1 MRAIYFEEFNGPLTV
16 VDLPQPVA
24 APGSVV
30 IKVAATGLCR
40 SDWHGWV
47 GHDADIPLPHVP
59 GHEFAGVV
67 DSVGSG
73 VTRFSVGQRVTVPFV
88 CGCGRCE
95 YCLRGDAQVCP
106 TQSQPGFTHW
116 GSFAEYVEIHN
127 ADFNL
132 IELPDAISFDTAA
145 GLGCRFAT
153 AFRGLTSRAELQAG
167 EWIAIFGCGG
177 VGLSAIMIA
186 KALGAK
192 VIAVDINE
200 AALAK
205 ARELGADFTIHSLI
219 SQPAAESKAALAAE
233 TTSQST
239 TVFVRNASNANA
251 GAGKF
256 PSPEEAIAMITGS
269 QMGADISV
277 DALGS
282 VATATSA
289 IKSLRRRGRHLQL
302 GLLPSS
308 DGQTPLPMG
317 RVIGWELDLLGSHG
331 MSAVDYPRMLRM
343 IAEGFL
349 KPDLLVER
357 VISLEEGRVA
367 LDNLETSSSAGVTII
382 HPAE

>member
-1 MRAIYFEEFNGPLTV
+1 MRAIYFEEFNGPLSV
-16 VDLPQPVA
+16 VDLPKPVA
-24 APGSVV
+24 APGSVI
-30 IKVAATGLCR
+30 IKVEATGLCR

-59 GHEFAGVV
+59 GHELAGII
-67 DSVGSG
+67 DSLGDG
-73 VTRFSVGQRVTVPFV
+73 VTKFSVGQRVTVPFV
-88 CGCGRCE
+88 CGCGKCE
-95 YCLRGDAQVCP
+95 YCRRGDAQVCP
-106 TQSQPGFTHW
+106 TQTQPGFTHW
-116 GSFAEYVEIHN
+116 GSFAEFVEIHN

-132 IELPDAISFDTAA
+132 IELPDEITFDTAA

-153 AFRGLTSRAELQAG
+153 AFRGLTGRANLQAG
-167 EWIAIFGCGG
+167 EWVAIYGCGG

-186 KALGAK
+186 KALGAQ

-205 ARELGADFTIHSLI
+205 ARELGADFTIQS
-219 SQPAAESKAALAAE
+219 SSSADSTSVTVSNAA
-233 TTSQST
+233 
-239 TVFVRNASNANA
+239 NASV
-251 GAGKF
+251 GKF
-256 PSPEEAIAMITGS
+256 PTPEEAIAMITGA
-269 QMGADISV
+269 QMGADLSV

-302 GLLPSS
+302 GLLPSD

-331 MSAVDYPRMLRM
+331 MAALDYPKMLAM
-343 IAEGFL
+343 IATGAL

-357 VISLEEGRVA
+357 TIGLDEGRSA
-367 LDNLETSSSAGVTII
+367 LESLATSKSAGVTII
-382 HPAE
+382 KPAE

>member
-1 MRAIYFEEFNGPLTV
+1 MRAIYFEEFNGPLSV
-16 VDLPQPVA
+16 VDLPKPVA
-24 APGSVV
+24 ATGSVI
-30 IKVAATGLCR
+30 IKVEATGLCR

-59 GHEFAGVV
+59 GHELAGVI
-67 DSVGSG
+67 DSVGTG
-73 VTRFSVGQRVTVPFV
+73 VARFTVGQRVTVPFV
-88 CGCGRCE
+88 CGCGKCE

-106 TQSQPGFTHW
+106 TQTQPGFTHW

-153 AFRGLTSRAELQAG
+153 AFRGLTGRANLQAG
-167 EWIAIFGCGG
+167 EWVAIYGCGG
-177 VGLSAIMIA
+177 VGLSAIMVA

-205 ARELGADFTIHSLI
+205 ARELGADFTIQTAVLTS
-219 SQPAAESKAALAAE
+219 SSSADSSKASVTVHNAA
-233 TTSQST
+233 
-239 TVFVRNASNANA
+239 NAS
-251 GAGKF
+251 AGKF

-269 QMGADISV
+269 QMGVDLSV

-302 GLLPSS
+302 GLLPSE

-331 MSAVDYPRMLRM
+331 MAALDYPKMLEL
-343 IAEGFL
+343 IASGAL

-357 VISLEEGRVA
+357 TIGLEAGRDALESLA
-367 LDNLETSSSAGVTII
+367 NSKSAGVTII
-382 HPAE
+382 KPAE